1 MKTREECV
9 VGKFYRVVIPKGRC
23 CDTPTGTI
31 VKVVNLIPRMTPMH
45 YHLVVTRIINSPQI
59 GLANN
64 DYWKVNYEFLEEQ

>member
-1 MKTREECV
+1 
-9 VGKFYRVVIPKGRC
+9 
-23 CDTPTGTI
+23 
-31 VKVVNLIPRMTPMH
+31 MTPMH